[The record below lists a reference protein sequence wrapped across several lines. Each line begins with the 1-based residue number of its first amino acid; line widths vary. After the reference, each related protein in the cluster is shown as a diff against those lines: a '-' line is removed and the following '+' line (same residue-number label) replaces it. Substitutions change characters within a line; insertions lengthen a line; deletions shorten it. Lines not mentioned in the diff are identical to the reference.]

1 MVRPLVNQNFCL
13 GHPVIDTEHAAIGEY
28 WQEAV
33 SCERLQLPLH
43 LARLKRAM
51 ARHFDHEAEILAKT
65 TGMSLCTRHRAEHS
79 ALLELC
85 SEAALLYERDWRK
98 AQSLL
103 RNRFATMV
111 REHIISMDLC
121 AVLLIQTAGT
131 GAPCDPMTVG

>member
-1 MVRPLVNQNFCL
+1 M
-13 GHPVIDTEHAAIGEY
+13 
-28 WQEAV
+28 
-33 SCERLQLPLH
+33 
-43 LARLKRAM
+43 
-51 ARHFDHEAEILAKT
+51 AKT
-65 TGMSLCTRHRAEHS
+65 AGMSLCTRHRAEHS